1 MLELKNISY
10 TVEGEK
16 DIINDVSLKIE
27 DGKFI
32 VITGPNGSG
41 KSTLA
46 KIISILTNTVNLLA
60 LFAFIC
66 ILF

>member
-32 VITGPNGSG
+32 VITS
-41 KSTLA
+41 SRTEAA
-46 KIISILTNTVNLLA
+46 KVRLRKLFPGLLSLREEKYFLTA
-60 LFAFIC
+60 LI
-66 ILF
+66 